1 MDNFDENR
9 VVVTSLRES
18 MCVVNIEIYK
28 LAYTISLN
36 SELKKK
42 KKKEKMLIM
51 PWTDLDLMS
60 CDYRMCKHFG
70 VN

>member
-42 KKKEKMLIM
+42 KKGKKVNNA
-51 PWTDLDLMS
+51 LD
-60 CDYRMCKHFG
+60 RFG
-70 VN
+70 FVVM

>member
-18 MCVVNIEIYK
+18 MCVVNIEIYQ

-36 SELKKK
+36 PELKKK
-42 KKKEKMLIM
+42 LKKEKKLIM
-51 PWTDLDLMS
+51 PWTDLDLLS
-60 CDYRMCKHFG
+60 CDYRMCNHFG

>member
-42 KKKEKMLIM
+42 KKRKK
-51 PWTDLDLMS
+51 S
-60 CDYRMCKHFG
+60 
-70 VN
+70 

>member
-1 MDNFDENR
+1 MDSQNIYKWKKSVDNFDENR

-42 KKKEKMLIM
+42 KRKK
-51 PWTDLDLMS
+51 S
-60 CDYRMCKHFG
+60 
-70 VN
+70 